1 MKNALAKASR
11 LIGVVAAFSAGAA
24 HAQSVDDGAWI
35 ELGSFLADVD
45 SQGEFRLPDQLD
57 GVSFDFEEDLGLV
70 DRQDLFSVNAG
81 VRAFDRVVIAA
92 DYYRLD
98 RDSSLILGRNIQ
110 FEDVVFPVSAEV
122 DSGFT
127 SDIYRLTIGY
137 SLIRNERFEFGPALG
152 LHATDFDIFV
162 SGEARL
168 AGNQVAQTVRSRD
181 FLAPLPT
188 VGLYGTW
195 QATPWITANARVD
208 YMSLAID
215 DYDGGVTNVQAGV
228 SYAFTENFDL
238 GVQYRYVDYDLT
250 IDKDDWAGDLTYT
263 FKGPVIVLRASF

>member
-81 VRAFDRVVIAA
+81 VRAFDRVVIGA

-98 RDSSLILGRNIQ
+98 RDSSIVLERNIQ
-110 FEDVVFPVSAEV
+110 FEDVVFPIAAEV

-263 FKGPVIVLRASF
+263 FTGPVIVLRASL

>member
-24 HAQSVDDGAWI
+24 HAQSVDDVAWI

-57 GVSFDFEEDLGLV
+57 GVSFDFEDDLGLV

-98 RDSSLILGRNIQ
+98 RDSSIVLERNIQ
-110 FEDVVFPVSAEV
+110 FEDVVFPIAAEV

-168 AGNQVAQTVRSRD
+168 AGNQIAQTVRSRD